1 MASAMCKAMA
11 AELGPERIVR
21 AATLEIAYDTT
32 PAQVAARV
40 CAELRVR
47 SGLDLEVSYSA
58 TGERLV
64 RRYQSAGAALAE
76 AASRATAQAGA
87 PFPRGAYVVTG
98 GLGGLGRA
106 LVTHLLKAHGESRVL
121 LIGRRA
127 ASAVAAEREALGWG
141 EASRVDY
148 AEVDLGG
155 AEGVAV
161 LGAAIASFLQAAT
174 L

>member
-1 MASAMCKAMA
+1 M
-11 AELGPERIVR
+11 
-21 AATLEIAYDTT
+21 
-32 PAQVAARV
+32 
-40 CAELRVR
+40 R